1 MSTQNAS
8 AKKKEKQ
15 REEKVGKIRI
25 RNGKLMPSD
34 RWQSV
39 IGDSIARNPKE
50 IVMLD
55 RTRIV
60 LGFRCYFYSTMFAES
75 KMLPAV
81 RRLLDLPYIPKRLSI
96 DTAVCAYI

>member
-1 MSTQNAS
+1 MSTQNTS

-15 REEKVGKIRI
+15 RKREKKLGKIRI

-50 IVMLD
+50 IVM
-55 RTRIV
+55 
-60 LGFRCYFYSTMFAES
+60 
-75 KMLPAV
+75 
-81 RRLLDLPYIPKRLSI
+81 
-96 DTAVCAYI
+96 